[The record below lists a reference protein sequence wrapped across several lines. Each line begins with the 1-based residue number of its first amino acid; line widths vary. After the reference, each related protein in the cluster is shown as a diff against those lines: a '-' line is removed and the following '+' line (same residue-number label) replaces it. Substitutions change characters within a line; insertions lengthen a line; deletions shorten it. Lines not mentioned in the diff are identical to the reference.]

1 MATPKPTLALLRTL
15 AGEGD
20 FNLYRMLESGKTG
33 FVFLKC
39 LRTALTYAWRAG
51 RPSAGETVVFV
62 KGDNQLRLYEH
73 QKKSLK
79 AEFGKLEVYTSP
91 RLSANI
97 DQLHLPRFE
106 IQKTILQIFYLL
118 LTLVTGRRR
127 YLNLFLLSFFSAI
140 KMAVDGSLSS
150 ARNFICYNDQPF
162 DVAAIISALHQRGNC
177 RTITIQHGLILS
189 EKFYFPTNTQE
200 FWAWGE
206 LSRLHFRSRLPDGK
220 FVIKG
225 RYPDDPESKSNTFIL
240 PKSADASW
248 KILIAPSHQHNEVK
262 SLVQLIKNNLPK
274 SEASNTHIGIKLHP
288 ATKGAPLIR
297 LWLYIFAREITIEHE
312 NMEKLCLQYEALFT
326 KNSTS
331 AVDFLLRGKPVA
343 FSEFS
348 ENDRFPSEKHGFNT
362 SQLKHLLK
370 RENINTSNSNTERLK
385 FIKDAINV

>member
-1 MATPKPTLALLRTL
+1 
-15 AGEGD
+15 
-20 FNLYRMLESGKTG
+20 
-33 FVFLKC
+33 
-39 LRTALTYAWRAG
+39 
-51 RPSAGETVVFV
+51 
-62 KGDNQLRLYEH
+62 
-73 QKKSLK
+73 
-79 AEFGKLEVYTSP
+79 
-91 RLSANI
+91 
-97 DQLHLPRFE
+97 
-106 IQKTILQIFYLL
+106 
-118 LTLVTGRRR
+118 
-127 YLNLFLLSFFSAI
+127 
-140 KMAVDGSLSS
+140 MAVDGSLSS

-225 RYPDDPESKSNTFIL
+225 RYPDDAESKSNTFIL

-288 ATKGAPLIR
+288 ATKGVPLIR
-297 LWLYIFAREITIEHE
+297 LWLYIFAQGFSIERV
-312 NMEKLCLQYEALFT
+312 NMEKLSLQYNALLT

-331 AVDFLLRGKPVA
+331 AVDFLLRGKPVV
-343 FSEFS
+343 FSDLPS
-348 ENDRFPSEKHGFNT
+348 GSLFPSPDYGISP
-362 SQLKHLLK
+362 SQFSKLLDKALDLKAK
-370 RENINTSNSNTERLK
+370 NAARLQ
-385 FIKDAINV
+385 FLSFSLNV